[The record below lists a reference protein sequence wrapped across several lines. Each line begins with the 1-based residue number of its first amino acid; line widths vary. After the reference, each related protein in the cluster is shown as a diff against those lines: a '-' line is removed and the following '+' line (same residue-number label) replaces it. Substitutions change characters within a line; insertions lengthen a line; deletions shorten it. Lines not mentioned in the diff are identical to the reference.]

1 MATIN
6 RRTRTFSDLN
16 LLFTSNPVTAD
27 VTKKFDEEAVK
38 ASVRNLVQ
46 TRNFERPFHPEIGC
60 QVYGLLFENL
70 TPQILNVVKQTVFD
84 VIEKFEPRV
93 VVLDVKPQ
101 QVSDENTLN
110 IDIIFRII
118 NSDQPITVTASVQ
131 RVR

>member
-1 MATIN
+1 M
-6 RRTRTFSDLN
+6 
-16 LLFTSNPVTAD
+16 
-27 VTKKFDEEAVK
+27 
-38 ASVRNLVQ
+38 
-46 TRNFERPFHPEIGC
+46 
-60 QVYGLLFENL
+60 LFENL